1 MATLSPPS
9 RQARTHVRRDS
20 APRRARTCSDRLAG
34 VAGVELL
41 DVLVRRRWL
50 RRGPARRLLLTPA
63 GARGV
68 AAPGAGRVRGARA
81 LAARGVG
88 LERARRARRT
98 FAAGC
103 LDWTQRRWH
112 LRGALGAAVLAALV
126 RAGVA
131 RRAARGRA
139 VTPRAPLSRR
149 PP

>member
-20 APRRARTCSDRLAG
+20 ALRRARTCYDHLAG

-63 GARGV
+63 GAR
-68 AAPGAGRVRGARA
+68 A

-103 LDWTQRRWH
+103 LDWTERRWH

-139 VTPRAPLSRR
+139 VTLRAPLSRWLA
-149 PP
+149 